1 MNISSTSAGDNGNLT
16 NQIPRNVVDNKNEGN
31 ADVPFRVHVDGKDA
45 TFRETDNNITTRT
58 INSVWQDAKI
68 IEYNR

>member
-1 MNISSTSAGDNGNLT
+1 LNISSTSAGDNGNLT

-45 TFRETDNNITTRT
+45 TF
-58 INSVWQDAKI
+58 
-68 IEYNR
+68 